1 MKVNEKNRLILF
13 GSLLMISGAGL
24 AILFTLFWGY
34 ILQNSL
40 AEAVQQL
47 LADPA
52 YAAEVEAAGLTGA
65 DVAGTMRGL
74 VWVLLGLAVA
84 FNVVKIVVG
93 VLGLRRTDRAS
104 NFFLVW
110 GVVFLV
116 FGVGGLLFSGVAS
129 IFGMCDLAAGLFGP
143 ALFLWGDV
151 QNKRAAKR
159 QLAAEREAEE
169 QAAAASSAWPPVRKN

>member
-1 MKVNEKNRLILF
+1 
-13 GSLLMISGAGL
+13 
-24 AILFTLFWGY
+24 
-34 ILQNSL
+34 
-40 AEAVQQL
+40 
-47 LADPA
+47 
-52 YAAEVEAAGLTGA
+52 
-65 DVAGTMRGL
+65 MRGL

-143 ALFLWGDV
+143 ALFLWGGV

-159 QLAAEREAEE
+159 QRAAER
-169 QAAAASSAWPPVRKN
+169 